1 MKNASESIFISK
13 SNNKTGTNKMQTS
26 NQQQLPACDSMPVL
40 RRNDN
45 HQTASDSV
53 KLLQRTLQKYGFS
66 SLKADGLFGQK
77 TFDAVIEFQQRG
89 KDHDSTVVVDGIV
102 GPKTWNALGL
112 CVYVNC

>member
-53 KLLQRTLQKYGFS
+53 KLLQRKYGFS
-66 SLKADGLFGQK
+66 SLKADGLFGKK

-102 GPKTWNALGL
+102 GPQTWNALGV